1 MEESKVSEESRSYIN
16 WEETNG
22 VTGGGGQLHGATTGL
37 NL

>member
-1 MEESKVSEESRSYIN
+1 MEESKVSEESRIYIN

-22 VTGGGGQLHGATTGL
+22 VTGGGQLHGATTGL